1 LLAGV
6 VVWFLIRPGKCSCS
20 GEKKRLGVVGLKEKE
35 EERHREIHREIG
47 REIGKQVWRVQM
59 GCIKQP
65 RQEEEEEELLRR
77 CMQQD
82 DLNRLEL

>member
-20 GEKKRLGVVGLKEKE
+20 GEEKRLGVVGLKK
-35 EERHREIHREIG
+35 RRKRETQRETG

-59 GCIKQP
+59 GCIKQQ
-65 RQEEEEEELLRR
+65 RQEEGEEELLRR

>member
-1 LLAGV
+1 MV
-6 VVWFLIRPGKCSCS
+6 SDPS
-20 GEKKRLGVVGLKEKE
+20 GEVQLLWREKKTGGGGS
-35 EERHREIHREIG
+35 ERKGGRETQREAEREIG

-59 GCIKQP
+59 GCIKQQ
-65 RQEEEEEELLRR
+65 RREEEEEELLRR

>member
-1 LLAGV
+1 MI
-6 VVWFLIRPGKCSCS
+6 WFLIRPGKCSCS
-20 GEKKRLGVVGLKEKE
+20 GEKKKTGSGGSE
-35 EERHREIHREIG
+35 EEEEREIG

-59 GCIKQP
+59 GCIKQLW
-65 RQEEEEEELLRR
+65 QEEEEEELLRR